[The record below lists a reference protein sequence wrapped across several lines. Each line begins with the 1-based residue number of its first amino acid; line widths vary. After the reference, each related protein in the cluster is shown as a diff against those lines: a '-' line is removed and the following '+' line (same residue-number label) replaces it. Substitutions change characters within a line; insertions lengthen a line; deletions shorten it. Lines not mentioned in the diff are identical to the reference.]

1 MTSFSVLMA
10 AYKGDISAFV
20 AGAEAVDRLN
30 ENSRVLIAEAC
41 THAPL
46 EEDIGRVK
54 IPAML
59 KKRFGAGL
67 QVDMVSG
74 KDLPADL
81 SVYDLIVHCG
91 ACMFNRQYVLSR
103 IAAAH
108 AAGVPITNYGILI
121 AKITGILDKV
131 TY

>member
-1 MTSFSVLMA
+1 M
-10 AYKGDISAFV
+10 